1 MSTTLN
7 STGIVFPDSTTQT
20 SAAPRS
26 LSLATT
32 SGAITP
38 DSDSYDQ
45 VNYSLNGSSSF
56 SNPSGTPRNGQKLT
70 IRITASTTQTIS
82 SWSSGTSGSYRAV
95 GVTLP
100 TTISAGKTEYVGC
113 IWNSTDSRWDVV
125 AVAEEA

>member
-38 DSDSYDQ
+38 NSDLYDQ

-56 SNPSGTPRNGQKLT
+56 SNPSGTPRNGQKLV
-70 IRITASTTQTIS
+70 IRIYAASTQTIS
-82 SWSSGTSGSYRAV
+82 SWSSSSGGYRAV
-95 GVTLP
+95 GITLP
-100 TTISAGKTEYVGC
+100 TSVSAGKTEYVGC
-113 IWNSTDSRWDVV
+113 IWNSTDSFWDVV
-125 AVAEEA
+125 AVAEQA